1 MALNSRYIT
10 LRDVNSGRKPDGS
23 MDTDVVEIMAQEN
36 PVLQDIPWRECSK
49 GREDVT
55 TIRTGMPKA
64 TLRMFYEGVVG
75 SKSTKKQVTNACCT
89 VSTAIEVDMRQYRQ
103 TKDKEAYL
111 ADERRAHAD
120 VAGQGIARLLWYG
133 DTKDDP
139 RGINGI
145 FRTLSEYA
153 PNGCADDKIA
163 AFYCLNGGG
172 AQGGSLRS
180 ISLVGWGN
188 KSVHGLYPEGT
199 SMGLDIGELKD
210 DYVDVENPDGSTG
223 RLLMGIQEMN
233 WEAGL
238 AIRDYR
244 YMGRIANIDLATAF
258 NANGVPDYTE
268 MLRRLVC
275 RVKGEGVNQRLYM
288 CRMMFEVLA
297 VQFGRK
303 TQENAIK
310 YPDLMQKLDGSILG
324 IPVSYNDALN
334 CDEVAVNAK
343 Q

>member
-1 MALNSRYIT
+1 MADNSRYIT

-23 MDTDVVEIMAQEN
+23 MDTDIVEIMAQEN

-49 GREDVT
+49 GREDFT

-75 SKSTKKQVTNACCT
+75 SKSTKKQVANTCCT
-89 VSTAIEVDMRQYRQ
+89 VSTALEVDMRLYKQ
-103 TKDKEAYL
+103 TRDKEAFL
-111 ADERRAHAD
+111 SDEQRTHSD
-120 VAGQGIARLLWYG
+120 VVGQGVARLLWYG

-153 PNGCADDKIA
+153 PASSTDDKQA
-163 AFYCLNGGG
+163 NFYVLNGGG
-172 AQGGSLRS
+172 TAGSLRS

-188 KSVHGLYPEGT
+188 KSVHGLYPQGT
-199 SMGLDIGELKD
+199 KMGIEVGELKET
-210 DYVDVENPDGSTG
+210 YRTVKNPDDSTG
-223 RLLMGIQEMN
+223 NLLMGIQEMN
-233 WEAGL
+233 WDAGL
-238 AIRDYR
+238 VCRDFR
-244 YMGRIANIDLATAF
+244 YMGRIANIDLAAAF
-258 NANGVPDYTE
+258 NATGVPDYTE

-275 RVKGEGVNQRLYM
+275 RVKAEGVNQRFYM
-288 CRMMFEVLA
+288 CRMMFEVLS

-310 YPDLMQKLDGSILG
+310 YPDLMQKLDGSLLG
-324 IPVSYNDALN
+324 IPVSFNDALN
-334 CDEVAVNAK
+334 VDEKAVPQA